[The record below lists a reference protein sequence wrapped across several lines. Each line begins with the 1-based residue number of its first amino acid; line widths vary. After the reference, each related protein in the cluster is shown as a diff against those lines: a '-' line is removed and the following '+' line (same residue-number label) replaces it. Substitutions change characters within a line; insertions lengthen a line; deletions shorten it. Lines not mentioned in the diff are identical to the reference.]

1 MVNPELTELGVM
13 PERRPNSPR
22 SVWMLP
28 GQGDLAVGS
37 GKEAYDTSSHAR
49 AIFAAGNKI
58 LGRPKGYFEKLCFEG
73 PFEELVHSPNGQPAL
88 YLVELAQ
95 IAAAVENDD
104 PQNPKLVKP
113 DIIAEYSAGA
123 PAALFLAGGV
133 TFKEGLLIA
142 RARGE
147 YTQYASDQ
155 RGPIKMGTIIKSV
168 KTRPEDFY
176 QLVEDACMRYSGDG
190 KIVQVSAYNSPS
202 TVGITGDEEPVLEAI
217 DFLSDKVKYAQPK
230 EGITIASHCE
240 IMKPGA
246 EKFRSFLESHPVN
259 DLTIPFIM
267 NGEVVVSGGLAQR
280 HLWEELTVPVYWDRT
295 SRVIADRGITG
306 VLEVSVKKLEKKEF
320 LARCTRESI
329 KGFEDIPQEKRTFEE
344 AVLV

>member
-13 PERRPNSPR
+13 PERRPDSPR
-22 SVWMLP
+22 SVWMIP
-28 GQGDLAVGS
+28 GQGDLTVGS

-49 AIFAAGNKI
+49 QIFAAGNRV

-73 PFEELVHSPNGQPAL
+73 PFEELVYSPNGQPAL

-104 PQNPKLVKP
+104 PQNPRLAKP

-142 RARGE
+142 GARGE

-168 KTRPEDFY
+168 KTTPEDFY
-176 QLVEDACMRYSGDG
+176 KLVEEACGEFSKDG
-190 KIVQVSAYNSPS
+190 KIVTLSAYNSPS
-202 TVGITGDEEPVLEAI
+202 TVGITGDEEPVLAAI

-230 EGITIASHCE
+230 KGITIASHCE

-246 EKFRSFLESHPVN
+246 EMFRSFLESHPVS
-259 DLTIPFIM
+259 DLTIPVIM

-280 HLWEELTVPVYWDRT
+280 HLWEELLLPVYWDRT
-295 SRVIADRGITG
+295 SRLIADRGIRDA
-306 VLEVSVKKLEKKEF
+306 LEVCVKQQDKKEF

-329 KGFEDIPQEKRTFEE
+329 RGFEDIPQEKRTFEE

>member
-1 MVNPELTELGVM
+1 MVNPELLELGVM
-13 PERRPNSPR
+13 PERRPDSPR

-28 GQGDLAVGS
+28 GQGDLTVGS

-49 AIFAAGNKI
+49 AIFAAGNRI

-73 PFEELVHSPNGQPAL
+73 PFEELVYSPNGQPAL

-95 IAAAVENDD
+95 IAAAVEND
-104 PQNPKLVKP
+104 NPENPRLAKP
-113 DIIAEYSAGA
+113 NIIAEYSAGA
-123 PAALFLAGGV
+123 PAALFLSGGV

-155 RGPIKMGTIIKSV
+155 RGDIKMGTIIKSV
-168 KTRPEDFY
+168 KTTPEDFY
-176 QLVEDACMRYSGDG
+176 ELVDDACLRYSRDG

-202 TVGITGDEEPVLEAI
+202 TVGITGDEEPVLAAI

-246 EKFRSFLESHPVN
+246 EKFRNFLERHPVS
-259 DLTIPFIM
+259 DLTIPVVM

-280 HLWEELTVPVYWDRT
+280 HLWEELTVPVYWNKT
-295 SRVIADRGITG
+295 SRIIADRGVTNA
-306 VLEVSVKKLEKKEF
+306 LEVSVKYPEKKEF

-329 KGFEDIPQEKRTFEE
+329 KSFGDIPQEKRTFEE
-344 AVLV
+344 ATLV